1 MVVENLNEILE
12 NFSCLNDLAIY
23 FFGKKNYTNRE
34 KSKKILQENN
44 INWKEWLESKKQKPN
59 FCLQCGKEIIGKN
72 KNSKKFCN
80 SSCAATYNNSKRK
93 HKNII
98 YCLTCGSEIY
108 NGRKNTVF
116 CSNKCQKEYEYIEYI
131 KRWKEGL
138 IEDKIGSRLSFHI
151 RRYMLEKNNYSCE
164 ECGCN
169 WVNPKSNKT
178 ILEIHHIDGNG
189 FNNKEE
195 NLKVLCP
202 NCHAMTENYKNNNE
216 KGRAKRLKEMKRDM

>member
-1 MVVENLNEILE
+1 MVVGNLNEILE

-44 INWKEWLESKKQKPN
+44 INWREWLESKKQKHN
-59 FCLQCGKEIIGKN
+59 FCLQCGKEITGKN

-98 YCLTCGSEIY
+98 YCLTCGSKIY

-116 CSNKCQKEYEYIEYI
+116 CSNKCQKEYEYREYI

-216 KGRAKRLKEMKRDM
+216 KGRAKRLKEMLI

>member
-1 MVVENLNEILE
+1 MIVENLNEILE
-12 NFSCLNDLAIY
+12 NFSCLNDLAMY

-44 INWKEWLESKKQKPN
+44 INWKEWLETKKQKHN
-59 FCLQCGKEIIGKN
+59 FCLQCGKEITGKN

-98 YCLTCGSEIY
+98 YCLTCGSKIY
-108 NGRKNTVF
+108 NGRKNAVF
-116 CSNKCQKEYEYIEYI
+116 CNNKCQKEYEYIEYI

-216 KGRAKRLKEMKRDM
+216 KGRAKRLKEMLI